1 MVALTVSQMKAAK
14 IGFEKTE
21 KSASQPDQV
30 VMPTFL
36 PSRIKKGD
44 GVFEVTTRQKFVT
57 EGITLWLTWHFNR
70 VAAIGLAILTLILL
84 SFNLWLAAGAG
95 IAAGHF
101 YSEHVRNALAI
112 KRRWIPRRLLYTR

>member
-14 IGFEKTE
+14 IGFEKAE
-21 KSASQPDQV
+21 KSATQPDQV
-30 VMPTFL
+30 IMPTFL

-57 EGITLWLTWHFNR
+57 EGITLWMKWHFNR
-70 VAAIGLAILTLILL
+70 AVAIGFAIVTLALI

-95 IAAGHF
+95 MVAGHF
-101 YSEHVRNALAI
+101 YSEHVRNATEI
-112 KRRWIPRRLLYTR
+112 KRRWLPRRLLYTR